1 MTEYEEY
8 QTAEKQAMERTL
20 ELLSKGLSRESKEEL
35 DYAGI
40 ATYLHNLYGGVEN
53 ILKHT
58 LKNCGVRITPSETWH
73 KELLIGAVKHRIVSE
88 SLADQLRDY
97 LKFRHFFIHGYGFML
112 EPELLMP
119 LAEKARLV
127 FGQFFEEI
135 KLYISKPRKE

>member
-1 MTEYEEY
+1 MDDEYKEY
-8 QTAEKQAMERTL
+8 QIAEKQAMERTL
-20 ELLSKGLSRESKEEL
+20 ELLSKGLSREAKEEL

-58 LKNCGVRITPSETWH
+58 LKHCGIRITPSESWH
-73 KELLIGAVKHRIVSE
+73 KELLMAAVNHGIVSE

-119 LAEKARLV
+119 LAEKAKSV
-127 FGQFFEEI
+127 FHQFLKEI
-135 KLYISKPRKE
+135 KLL